1 MLCGVDLND
10 SEYFYQDAALYPET
24 ASIEFSP
31 RNRPHATNSPMP
43 WRITI
48 ESVIL
53 EMKRQLLDPRGIQ
66 LYVENRSSALW
77 PKISEA
83 PDSLFNAQAVTA
95 VAP

>member
-1 MLCGVDLND
+1 
-10 SEYFYQDAALYPET
+10 
-24 ASIEFSP
+24 
-31 RNRPHATNSPMP
+31 MP
-43 WRITI
+43 WRITM

-53 EMKRQLLDPRGIQ
+53 EMKRQLLDPQGIQ

-83 PDSLFNAQAVTA
+83 PSSVFSPQVVTA

>member
-1 MLCGVDLND
+1 
-10 SEYFYQDAALYPET
+10 
-24 ASIEFSP
+24 
-31 RNRPHATNSPMP
+31 
-43 WRITI
+43 
-48 ESVIL
+48 
-53 EMKRQLLDPRGIQ
+53 MKRQLLDPRGIQ